1 MTTTNNKRPAL
12 GRGLGA
18 LIPGVASAAASATPI
33 RRDYFECAI
42 EDVHPSTDNPRQR
55 FDEQKLNELAESIRN
70 QGLVQPLVVRQRS
83 AQEGGGFWLIA
94 GERRWRAAQRAGL
107 KSIQVVVKEVQ
118 QRDAYELTLV
128 ENLQRED
135 LNPIEEAEAY
145 QRLSTEFGYTQEALA
160 TRVGKDRA
168 TVANALRLLKLPQ
181 KVRNLVAGGEL
192 QMGHARALLGLE
204 AEPAIERAAAR
215 VVQKQLS
222 VRQTEEFVRRER
234 GDAGGGKAK
243 PAGNVPPST
252 ASTRDLEQKL
262 ERAFGTKVRL
272 VQKSTTVGRIELDYH
287 SLDQL
292 DSLLEKLL
300 GQ

>member
-1 MTTTNNKRPAL
+1 MNNTKRPAL

-18 LIPGVASAAASATPI
+18 LIPGAQHQSSPPTPI

-42 EDVHPSTDNPRQR
+42 EDVYPAADNPRQR
-55 FDEQKLNELAESIRN
+55 FDEQKLNELAESIKN
-70 QGLVQPLVVRQRS
+70 QGLVQPLVVRKRS
-83 AQEGGGFWLIA
+83 DGDGGGFWLIA

-107 KSIQVVVKEVQ
+107 KSIPVVVKDVQ
-118 QRDAYELTLV
+118 AKDAYELTLV

-145 QRLSTEFGYTQEALA
+145 QRLSSEFGYTQEQLA
-160 TRVGKDRA
+160 VRVGKDRA
-168 TVANALRLLKLPQ
+168 TVANSLRLLKLPQ
-181 KVRNLVAGGEL
+181 KVRNLVASDEL

-204 AEPAIERAAAR
+204 SEPAIERAAAR

-222 VRQTEEFVRRER
+222 VRQTEELVRRER
-234 GDAGGGKAK
+234 GDVKAK
-243 PAGNVPPST
+243 KPNAAPPST

-272 VQKSTTVGRIELDYH
+272 VQKTPQAGKIEIDYH

-292 DSLLEKLL
+292 DSILDKLL
-300 GQ
+300 RQ

>member
-1 MTTTNNKRPAL
+1 MNNTKRPAL

-18 LIPGVASAAASATPI
+18 LIPGAQHASSPPTPI

-42 EDVHPSTDNPRQR
+42 EDVHPTADNPRQR
-55 FDEQKLNELAESIRN
+55 FDEQKLAELAESIKN
-70 QGLVQPLVVRQRS
+70 QGLVQPLVVRKR
-83 AQEGGGFWLIA
+83 ADGDGGGFWLIA

-107 KSIQVVVKEVQ
+107 KSVPVVVKDVQ
-118 QRDAYELTLV
+118 AKDAYELTLV

-145 QRLSTEFGYTQEALA
+145 QRLSSEFGYTQEQLAL
-160 TRVGKDRA
+160 RVGKDRA
-168 TVANALRLLKLPQ
+168 TVANSLRLLKLPQ
-181 KVRNLVAGGEL
+181 KVRNLVASDEL

-204 AEPAIERAAAR
+204 GDPAIERAAAR

-222 VRQTEEFVRRER
+222 VRQTEELVRRER
-234 GDAGGGKAK
+234 GEVKAK
-243 PAGNVPPST
+243 KPTAAPAST

-272 VQKSTTVGRIELDYH
+272 VQKTPQAGKLEIDYH

-292 DSLLEKLL
+292 DSILDKLL
-300 GQ
+300 RQ

>member
-1 MTTTNNKRPAL
+1 LTTTNNKRPAL

-55 FDEQKLNELAESIRN
+55 FDDQKLNELAESIRN

-118 QRDAYELTLV
+118 QREAYELTLV

-145 QRLSTEFGYTQEALA
+145 QRLSAEFGYTQEALA

-215 VVQKQLS
+215 VVQKQMS
-222 VRQTEEFVRRER
+222 VRQTEELVRKER
-234 GDAGGGKAK
+234 DGGAGKAK
-243 PAGNVPPST
+243 PAAGTPPST
-252 ASTRDLEQKL
+252 ATSRDLEQKL
-262 ERAFGTKVRL
+262 ERTFGTKVRL
-272 VQKSTTVGRIELDYH
+272 VQKSTTVGRIEIDYH

-300 GQ
+300 AR

>member
-1 MTTTNNKRPAL
+1 MNNTKRPAL

-18 LIPGVASAAASATPI
+18 LIPGAQHQNTPPTPI

-42 EDVHPSTDNPRQR
+42 EDIHPSADNPRQR
-55 FDEQKLNELAESIRN
+55 FDEQKLNELAESIKN
-70 QGLVQPLVVRQRS
+70 QGLVQPLVVRKRS
-83 AQEGGGFWLIA
+83 DGDGGGFWLIA

-107 KSIQVVVKEVQ
+107 KSIPVVVKEVQ
-118 QRDAYELTLV
+118 ERDAYELTLV

-145 QRLSTEFGYTQEALA
+145 QRLSSEFGYTQEQLAL
-160 TRVGKDRA
+160 RVGKDRA

-181 KVRNLVAGGEL
+181 KVRNLVAGDEL

-204 AEPAIERAAAR
+204 AEAAIERAAAR

-222 VRQTEEFVRRER
+222 VRQTEELVRRER
-234 GDAGGGKAK
+234 GEVKAK
-243 PAGNVPPST
+243 KPLVAVPST

-272 VQKSTTVGRIELDYH
+272 AQKSPQAGKIEIDYH

-292 DSLLEKLL
+292 DSILDKLL
-300 GQ
+300 RQ